1 MIFHRQPF
9 KSNYASPDLF
19 SSPSPYLNM
28 SPNPNS
34 MYANIEDHSVNYEM
48 AMRPEDY
55 NPVPRP
61 IAKNRPK

>member
-1 MIFHRQPF
+1 
-9 KSNYASPDLF
+9 
-19 SSPSPYLNM
+19 M